1 MIKPQ
6 NRSEISME
14 VLKRQVFQ
22 GILVLAA
29 LTGVFFL
36 FRPWIREAGAKKDLL
51 EFWTAGSYGEAY
63 EKSREG
69 LAKNPMDPFFLTMN
83 GFCSYQLALTQIS
96 EAGSL
101 VYIDE
106 CIRSLR
112 KALLGKNADKDGRIR
127 YVLGK
132 GYYLKGPEYADLAVK
147 YLEEAKAV
155 PYEAGDLGEY
165 LGLAYSAVK
174 DYRKSIE
181 ALTASLNPQDQGA
194 DSDLLLLYIA
204 QSYMGLEDW
213 DTARAYL
220 KRCAEQSRD
229 TEIVLKSTILLGK
242 ALYNSGDSDGA
253 LAAFESVLETGGENA
268 EASFEIGEIY
278 AARGDT
284 IRARAAWR
292 RARRADP
299 NYGPVLSRLNTI

>member
-6 NRSEISME
+6 NRFKISME
-14 VLKRQVFQ
+14 VLKKQVFQ
-22 GILVLAA
+22 GIVILAA
-29 LTGVFFL
+29 LAGAFFL
-36 FRPWIREAGAKKDLL
+36 VQPRIREAGAKKNLL

-69 LAKNPMDPFFLTMN
+69 LAKNPLDPFFLTMN
-83 GFCSYQLALTQIS
+83 GFSSYQLALTQIS
-96 EAGSL
+96 GAGSL
-101 VYIDE
+101 VYVDE
-106 CIRSLR
+106 CIWSLR
-112 KALLGKNADKDGRIR
+112 KVLLEKNADKDGRIR

-132 GYYLKGPEYADLAVK
+132 AYYLKGPEYADLAVR
-147 YLEEAKAV
+147 YLEEAKAAR
-155 PYEAGDLGEY
+155 YDAGDLGEY
-165 LGLAYSAVK
+165 LGLAYSALK

-181 ALTASLNPQDQGA
+181 ALTGSLNPRDEGA

-213 DTARAYL
+213 DAARAYL

-229 TEIVLKSTILLGK
+229 TDIVVKSTILLGK
-242 ALYNSGDSDGA
+242 VLFNSGDSDGA
-253 LAAFESVLETGGENA
+253 LAALESVLETGGENA

-278 AARGDT
+278 ASRGDT

-292 RARRADP
+292 RAYRADP
-299 NYGPVLSRLNTI
+299 NYAPVLSRLNTI